1 MQGKRF
7 AIVLLLISSVF
18 FISFSVN
25 AQSSDVNTSTA
36 SSQQEATSGA
46 KKTLI
51 QNRVEEAKENRLE
64 KKEAFKAKLLEIRNE
79 KKRALVERISTKLST
94 VNTNRTTHMSTVLEK
109 INTLL
114 NRLVERINTAKVNGK
129 DIASVES
136 ALTQAQDALSDARS
150 LVATQAAKTYEF
162 EISSEE
168 GVLKSNVGTVVSQ
181 FEKDLRDAH
190 KAVVDAK
197 QAVMLLI
204 KDLNALKTSTVSP
217 TIVISPTVSAE

>member
-1 MQGKRF
+1 
-7 AIVLLLISSVF
+7 
-18 FISFSVN
+18 
-25 AQSSDVNTSTA
+25 
-36 SSQQEATSGA
+36 
-46 KKTLI
+46 
-51 QNRVEEAKENRLE
+51 
-64 KKEAFKAKLLEIRNE
+64 
-79 KKRALVERISTKLST
+79 LVERISTKLST